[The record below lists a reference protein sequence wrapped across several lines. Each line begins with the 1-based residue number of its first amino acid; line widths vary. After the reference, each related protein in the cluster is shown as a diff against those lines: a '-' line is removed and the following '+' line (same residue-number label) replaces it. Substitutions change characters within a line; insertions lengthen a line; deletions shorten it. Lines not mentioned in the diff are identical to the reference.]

1 MELSDIF
8 HGTMVTLARR
18 LGIFETSYEPGRPSS
33 GLPPDSP
40 WLEWIHKESL
50 KRCVTNN
57 IPQLY
62 TANPVRLA
70 YFIFVVDVQHAILF
84 GHDRSM

>member
-1 MELSDIF
+1 
-8 HGTMVTLARR
+8 
-18 LGIFETSYEPGRPSS
+18 
-33 GLPPDSP
+33 
-40 WLEWIHKESL
+40 L